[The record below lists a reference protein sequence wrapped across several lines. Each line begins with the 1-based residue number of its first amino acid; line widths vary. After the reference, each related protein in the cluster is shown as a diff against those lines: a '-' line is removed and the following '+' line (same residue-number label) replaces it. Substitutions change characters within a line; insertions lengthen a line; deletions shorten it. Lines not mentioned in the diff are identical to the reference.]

1 MRKLIAAMNMT
12 LDGVC
17 DHTVMG
23 ADDEVH
29 QHYTDLLRS
38 ADTIIYGRKTF
49 QLMEFWPPLVKQPSG
64 NKAMDDFAVAIEEID
79 KIVYSRTLESV
90 DWRNTELKR
99 EIVKDDLV
107 ELKKQDGRDILVGS
121 PGMIVALGNL
131 GLIDEYQ
138 IAVHPTVVGAGL
150 PLFKNIRERI
160 DLELQKT
167 KTFGCGAIVLYYERA
182 SK

>member
-1 MRKLIAAMNMT
+1 MRKLIAVMNMT
-12 LDGVC
+12 LDGFC
-17 DHTVMG
+17 DHTSMD
-23 ADDEVH
+23 ADDEIH
-29 QHYTDLLRS
+29 QHYGELLRS
-38 ADTIIYGRKTF
+38 ADTAIYGRITY
-49 QLMEFWPPLVKQPSG
+49 QLMEYWKSVVENPTG
-64 NKAMDDFAVAIEEID
+64 NRSTDDFAEAIDEID

-90 DWRNTELKR
+90 DWRNTQLKR

-107 ELKKQDGRDILVGS
+107 ELKQQDGRDILVGS

-138 IAVHPTVVGAGL
+138 IAVHPAVVGAGL

-160 DLELQKT
+160 ELKLQKT
-167 KTFGCGAIVLYYERA
+167 KTFGCGAVVLYYERA